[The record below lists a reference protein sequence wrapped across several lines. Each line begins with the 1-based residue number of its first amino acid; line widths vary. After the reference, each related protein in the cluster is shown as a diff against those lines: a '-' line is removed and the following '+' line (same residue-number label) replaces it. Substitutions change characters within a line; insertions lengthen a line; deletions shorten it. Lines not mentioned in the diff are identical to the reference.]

1 MEVLTKKKNKA
12 VTKEIYPKT
21 SFAEIVNSSLN
32 KKPIVA
38 MTKGWQCCK
47 CKETMYD
54 DEMNC
59 TWDRCNHRRCSSCR
73 SFTN

>member
-1 MEVLTKKKNKA
+1 MEVLTKKKKA
-12 VTKEIYPKT
+12 LVKQTFPTTLFEET
-21 SFAEIVNSSLN
+21 SYSSMN
-32 KKPIVA
+32 EKPNVA

-59 TWDRCNHRRCSSCR
+59 TWDRCNHRRCKNCR